1 MYKRLIKEYQTNIY
15 SLTMYLENA
24 EEAFKIKKEF
34 LKESSD
40 LLMLLDYIN
49 IKKEEVNK
57 ENTEKEEKKRKI
69 SEVVEKKIIENMK
82 ITDDGD
88 IEFELKGPDVKKR
101 IMESVRN
108 MDYKIKQD
116 KILYSGTLMLLV
128 VYFEEMLSKML
139 LTDLL
144 KYPRIR
150 IEENSI
156 TFEELKDLG
165 SIDEAKKYLIEK
177 EVNNIMKENC
187 DYWFNEHI
195 KKLLKLKLENYYK
208 NKNKF
213 NEIMARR
220 NLLVHNEGI
229 VNKYYINRVGKN
241 NIYSAKIGK
250 KLYVDN
256 EYIKEALEIF
266 EEVGVALLI
275 ELYLKE
281 EINNEDKVY
290 LFEIITDGYLF
301 KEKYR
306 IALALYELLLDSKK
320 ISGQLRKYCELNYWQ
335 CHKWLG
341 TTNDKVKEL
350 EKEDY
355 SIYDVRLKLGGLAL
369 QGKYDEFYEAFNK
382 QNEITLECLK
392 EWPIFKLIREDDRFR
407 KMIEDEEAN
416 TVLAEA
422 SIDEE
427 SLKNQLE
434 LI

>member
-101 IMESVRN
+101 IMESVRK

-250 KLYVDN
+250 K
-256 EYIKEALEIF
+256 
-266 EEVGVALLI
+266 
-275 ELYLKE
+275 
-281 EINNEDKVY
+281 
-290 LFEIITDGYLF
+290 
-301 KEKYR
+301 
-306 IALALYELLLDSKK
+306 
-320 ISGQLRKYCELNYWQ
+320 
-335 CHKWLG
+335 
-341 TTNDKVKEL
+341 
-350 EKEDY
+350 
-355 SIYDVRLKLGGLAL
+355 
-369 QGKYDEFYEAFNK
+369 
-382 QNEITLECLK
+382 TLC
-392 EWPIFKLIREDDRFR
+392 
-407 KMIEDEEAN
+407 
-416 TVLAEA
+416 
-422 SIDEE
+422 
-427 SLKNQLE
+427 
-434 LI
+434 